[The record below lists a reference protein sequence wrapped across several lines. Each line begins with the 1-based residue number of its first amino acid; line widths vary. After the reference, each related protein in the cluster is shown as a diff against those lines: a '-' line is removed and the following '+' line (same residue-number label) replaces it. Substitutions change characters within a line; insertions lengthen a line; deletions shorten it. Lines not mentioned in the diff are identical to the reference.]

1 MDGQPVRY
9 RRSDTG
15 GYLLWSVGA
24 NRIDDGAR
32 ADPKAGT
39 IQLVV
44 FSAAQRIWPMCEAR
58 GARILKRNT

>member
-32 ADPKAGT
+32 TDPKA
-39 IQLVV
+39 
-44 FSAAQRIWPMCEAR
+44 
-58 GARILKRNT
+58 KRHKSSDWVSELPL